1 MIMEIELS
9 IRHTGQN
16 WLVENESLSV
26 SAPTLDELD
35 RHLKLLLKEKKL
47 IKDGEKARV
56 FMVYD
61 NSTIP
66 QWIRQYAQHYFNRI
80 LEIEG

>member
-1 MIMEIELS
+1 MEIELS
-9 IRHTGQN
+9 ICHTGQN
-16 WLVENESLSV
+16 WLVQNESISI

-35 RHLKLLLKEKKL
+35 HQIKLLLKEKEL
-47 IKDGEKARV
+47 IKAGEKTRV

>member
-1 MIMEIELS
+1 MEIELS
-9 IRHTGQN
+9 MRHTGQD

-26 SAPTLDELD
+26 SAPTIDELD
-35 RHLKLLLKEKKL
+35 RQLKVLLKEKLLLQEGVKV
-47 IKDGEKARV
+47 RV

>member
-1 MIMEIELS
+1 MTIELT

-16 WLVENESLSV
+16 WLADNEDLCV
-26 SAPTLDELD
+26 SAPSLDELD
-35 RHLKLLLKEKKL
+35 IQLKQLLKEKNVH
-47 IKDGEKARV
+47 KAGAKTTV
-56 FMVYD
+56 YMYYD

-80 LEIEG
+80 LVIED

>member
-1 MIMEIELS
+1 MEIELT

-16 WLVENESLSV
+16 WLVENEYLTI
-26 SAPTLDELD
+26 SAPTLEKLD
-35 RHLKLLLKEKKL
+35 HQLIILLKKKK
-47 IKDGEKARV
+47 IHKDGTKTRV
-56 FMVYD
+56 LMFFD

-80 LEIEG
+80 LEISD

>member
-1 MIMEIELS
+1 MEIELS
-9 IRHTGQN
+9 IRHTGQD
-16 WLVENESLSV
+16 WLVENEFLSLA
-26 SAPTLDELD
+26 APTLDELD
-35 RHLKLLLKEKKL
+35 DRLKRLLKKNSLLKT
-47 IKDGEKARV
+47 GEKVRV

-66 QWIRQYAQHYFNRI
+66 QWIRQYAQHYFNRV

>member
-1 MIMEIELS
+1 MEIELS

-35 RHLKLLLKEKKL
+35 RKLRLLLKEKAL
-47 IKDGEKARV
+47 LKDGEKARV

>member
-1 MIMEIELS
+1 MDIELT

-16 WLVENESLSV
+16 WLVEDDNLSV
-26 SAPTLDELD
+26 SAPTLDEID
-35 RHLKLLLKEKKL
+35 HQLKILLKKKK
-47 IKDGEKARV
+47 IHKDGTKTRV
-56 FMVYD
+56 IMFFD

-80 LEIEG
+80 IEIED

>member
-1 MIMEIELS
+1 MMNIELTIWHS
-9 IRHTGQN
+9 GQN
-16 WLVENESLSV
+16 WCAENELLSV
-26 SAPTLDELD
+26 AAPTLEELD
-35 RHLKLLLKEKKL
+35 QQVESLLKDNKIHKKGS
-47 IKDGEKARV
+47 KTRV
-56 FMVYD
+56 LMLFD

>member
-1 MIMEIELS
+1 MDIELT
-9 IRHTGQN
+9 IRHTGQD
-16 WLVENESLSV
+16 WLVENELLCL
-26 SAPTLDELD
+26 SAPTIDELD
-35 RHLKLLLKEKKL
+35 QQIKKLLKEKNLLKEGS
-47 IKDGEKARV
+47 KTRV
-56 FMVYD
+56 FMFYD

>member
-1 MIMEIELS
+1 MDIELT

-16 WLVENESLSV
+16 WLVENEYLTI
-26 SAPTLDELD
+26 SAPTLEKLD
-35 RHLKLLLKEKKL
+35 HQLKILLKKKK
-47 IKDGEKARV
+47 IHKDGTKTRV
-56 FMVYD
+56 IMFFD

-80 LEIEG
+80 IEIED

>member
-1 MIMEIELS
+1 MEIELY
-9 IRHTGQN
+9 IRHTGKD
-16 WLVENESLSV
+16 WLVENDSLRV
-26 SAPTLDELD
+26 SAATIDELD
-35 RHLKLLLKEKKL
+35 HRLKFLLKEKKL
-47 IKDGEKARV
+47 LRDGEKARV

>member
-1 MIMEIELS
+1 MDIELT

-16 WLVENESLSV
+16 WLVENEYLTI
-26 SAPTLDELD
+26 SAPTLEKLD
-35 RHLKLLLKEKKL
+35 HQLKILLKKKN
-47 IKDGEKARV
+47 IHKDGTKTRV
-56 FMVYD
+56 LMFFD

-80 LEIEG
+80 LEISD

>member
-1 MIMEIELS
+1 MNIELT

-16 WLVENESLSV
+16 WLADNETLSV

-35 RHLKLLLKEKKL
+35 HQLKLLLKEKNLHKEGS
-47 IKDGEKARV
+47 KTKV
-56 FMVYD
+56 YMYYD

-80 LEIEG
+80 VEFED

>member
-1 MIMEIELS
+1 MDIELT

-16 WLVENESLSV
+16 WLADNDLLSV

-35 RHLKLLLKEKKL
+35 HQLKLLLTKMNLHKEGTKTT
-47 IKDGEKARV
+47 V
-56 FMVYD
+56 FMYYD

-80 LEIEG
+80 VEIED

>member
-1 MIMEIELS
+1 MDIELT

-16 WLVENESLSV
+16 WVANNEDLNV
-26 SAPTLDELD
+26 SAPTLEKLD
-35 RHLKLLLKEKKL
+35 HQLKILLKKRK
-47 IKDGEKARV
+47 IHRDGTKTRV
-56 FMVYD
+56 YMFYD

-80 LEIEG
+80 IEIED

>member
-1 MIMEIELS
+1 MEIELS

-26 SAPTLDELD
+26 SAPTLGELD
-35 RHLKLLLKEKKL
+35 RQLKLLLKEKEL
-47 IKDGEKARV
+47 LKDGEKARV

>member
-1 MIMEIELS
+1 MDIELT

-26 SAPTLDELD
+26 SATTLDELD
-35 RHLKLLLKEKKL
+35 RQLKLLLKKKEL
-47 IKDGEKARV
+47 LKDGEKARV

-66 QWIRQYAQHYFNRI
+66 QWIRQYTQHYFNRI

>member
-1 MIMEIELS
+1 MEIEVS
-9 IRHTGQN
+9 IRYTGKN

-26 SAPTLDELD
+26 SAPTIDELD
-35 RHLKLLLKEKKL
+35 HQLKLLLKEKELLKH
-47 IKDGEKARV
+47 GEKARV

>member
-1 MIMEIELS
+1 MDIELT

-16 WLVENESLSV
+16 WFVENENLSLSA
-26 SAPTLDELD
+26 STLEDLD
-35 RHLKLLLKEKKL
+35 DQLKILLKRKKL
-47 IKDGEKARV
+47 HKKGTKTRV
-56 FMVYD
+56 FMFYD

-80 LEIEG
+80 LVIED